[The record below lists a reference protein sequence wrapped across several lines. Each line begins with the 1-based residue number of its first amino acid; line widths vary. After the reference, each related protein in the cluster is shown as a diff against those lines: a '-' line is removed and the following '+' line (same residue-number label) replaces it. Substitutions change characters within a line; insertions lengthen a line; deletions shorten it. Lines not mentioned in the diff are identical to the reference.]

1 MSIIQN
7 SIQIFNLSQKQEYIK
22 DLIQTSKH
30 FKTTQFRDTIIKHIL
45 AAKNNQPS
53 DVFYIATNPNTVR
66 KCESSDITIYM
77 GGTNLRIW
85 QYDKLIKETE
95 FGLIKS
101 GKAFFQSVAELVN
114 NLIDVQN
121 QHFTISLAFPV
132 QKIIRN
138 KYGFVDGEMM
148 PEASSKGHNLDDLI
162 GIGPL
167 GEYFASQFSKP
178 IASIQIENDTII
190 GLHKSWVNNNHS
202 IYTVDG
208 TGFNGAIL
216 DENNNLV
223 NLELARFGDFP
234 IPAILKAIDPDWKFH
249 PIEKIIAGYGICKLF
264 NPLSEQNQQLN
275 TGQVFKLAGDF
286 DITTINESEITNDKE
301 LAQLIIC
308 IAFCGLMSVEKT
320 LQYYIDPINPNSQT
334 VAYEG
339 SVVDAMMKLYSKV
352 KV

>member
-1 MSIIQN
+1 MSTTN
-7 SIQIFNLSQKQEYIK
+7 NLFTLSQKQEFIG

-30 FKTTQFRDTIIKHIL
+30 FQTTLFRDTIIKHIE

-53 DVFYIATNPNTVR
+53 DIFYIATDPNTVR
-66 KCESSDITIYM
+66 KCQSSDIIIYM
-77 GGTNLRIW
+77 GGTNLRVW
-85 QYDKLIKETE
+85 QHDKLIKETE

-101 GKAFFQSVAELVN
+101 GIAFFQSVAKLVEELVE
-114 NLIDVQN
+114 VQD

-162 GIGPL
+162 GMGPL

-190 GLHKSWVNNNHS
+190 GLHKSWVNNNNS

-216 DENNNLV
+216 DKNKKLV

-234 IPAILKAIDPDWKFH
+234 IHKILKAIDPDWAFH
-249 PIEKIIAGYGICKLF
+249 PIEKIIAGYGICRLF
-264 NPLSEQNQQLN
+264 NPLSQSDLQFH
-275 TGQVFKLAGDF
+275 TGQVFQLAGDF
-286 DITTINESEITNDKE
+286 DITKVNETEITNDKQ
-301 LAQLIIC
+301 LAQLIIS
-308 IAFCGLMSVEKT
+308 IAFCGLMSVENT
-320 LQYYIDPINPNSQT
+320 LKFYLDPINGSALT
-334 VAYEG
+334 VGYEG
-339 SVVDAMMKLYSKV
+339 SVVDSMMKLYNKIRV
-352 KV
+352 